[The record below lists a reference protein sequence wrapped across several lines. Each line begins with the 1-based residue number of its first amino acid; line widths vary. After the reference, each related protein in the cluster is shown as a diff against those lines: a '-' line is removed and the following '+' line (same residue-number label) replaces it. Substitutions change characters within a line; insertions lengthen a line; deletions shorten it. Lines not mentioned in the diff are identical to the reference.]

1 MQLRGFEYVKG
12 VILDPIPF
20 DLERD
25 LVTATMKKKRKN
37 MLKYY
42 KVILV
47 SLTVSN
53 YLFGSLLAT
62 EIPCC

>member
-25 LVTATMKKKRKN
+25 LVTATMKKKRNN

-42 KVILV
+42 KP
-47 SLTVSN
+47 
-53 YLFGSLLAT
+53 
-62 EIPCC
+62 EIEKVYQKLEEQRVAAKSK